1 MSVRS
6 FQSSI
11 CVVFLSYWKDLT
23 EHVVLFLVSS
33 PFLLF
38 FFVIISLLWETY
50 FIVEYDGCERPA
62 KLCYYSSDVQ
72 SFLLFLFVLLQYD
85 GCERPVIEYDGCER
99 PVIQCRSFYRGW
111 VLLFFFILCISISTF
126 SIIKDS
132 GKQRIKKKVW
142 GVIFNYLS
150 SRAVHIDVTEDYGF
164 DSMLQVI
171 QKIHGH

>member
-85 GCERPVIEYDGCER
+85 GCERPVILKSMMDVM
-99 PVIQCRSFYRGW
+99 PCRSFSYVGSF
-111 VLLFFFILCISISTF
+111 LFFFTLYMWASGSNWWEPYPIPLLIHIQST
-126 SIIKDS
+126 S
-132 GKQRIKKKVW
+132 
-142 GVIFNYLS
+142 NLLL
-150 SRAVHIDVTEDYGF
+150 VHFQST
-164 DSMLQVI
+164 
-171 QKIHGH
+171 